1 MFKVKEKRTFN
12 EVFKTLGM
20 RLFNGLK
27 RYPVSITMAAAASV
41 IGVILIHSEN
51 ISKDN
56 ERLLVSFIMALVL
69 GFLFSLS
76 VKTFLENREISMKI
90 RWFLWIVV
98 GTFSLFYSIYLY
110 SYMENFEKF
119 EIVRFAAL
127 ILAGFVLFM
136 TAIFRKKL
144 ENQEVYSTLSGWR
157 LAITG
162 IYTLI
167 IWGGISLILFAIEEL
182 LGVNIEEKAY
192 MDTIVLI
199 VGFFSPVFF
208 FGGIPKTD
216 EKLDP
221 DRIYKFFKILVVY
234 VIAPLLTAYTVVFYI
249 YALRILFSWDW
260 PEGIVGNMVLW
271 YSIIGTVTMYFLSGM
286 DGESKWASIFGKW
299 FPRVIILPIVLLFI
313 SLIIRINAYGFTANR
328 YFLGA
333 AGIWTLGCALYMS
346 IVNYKKRCTRVIT
359 NSLVVI
365 ALLSVIG
372 PWNAIN
378 VGRISQTNRLEKL
391 LIKNNLLVD
400 GQTQKNPD
408 LSKEIMGEISEEI
421 VYLERNYD
429 SRKVDFLPEG
439 FEQEDM
445 KDVFGFEY
453 TYYYKDPYM
462 NDNPRD
468 VSIRQDELDLIID
481 VRGYDYIWDSEN
493 WEIDFLETDEG
504 KLGIEFIRDQDV
516 NDLIITL
523 NDNPVYEKN
532 IDSFLMQIQE
542 TWDEKG
548 NNITLDELT
557 FTDEINDMSLKL
569 IFTGLEMFPEANG
582 FELGW
587 VRFSLL
593 IKMK

>member
-1 MFKVKEKRTFN
+1 MKEKKTFL
-12 EVFKTLGM
+12 EVIKTLGVK
-20 RLFNGLK
+20 LFNGLK
-27 RYPVSITMAAAASV
+27 RYPVSIGMGAAASV

-56 ERLLVSFIMALVL
+56 ERLLASFIMALVI

-76 VKTFLENREISMKI
+76 VKTFIENNETSMKI

-110 SYMENFEKF
+110 SNMENNEMFEM
-119 EIVRFAAL
+119 VRFAAML
-127 ILAGFVLFM
+127 LAGFVLFM
-136 TAIFRKKL
+136 TAVFRKKT

-157 LAITG
+157 LAITI

-167 IWGGISLILFAIEEL
+167 IWGGISLILFAIDEL
-182 LGVNIEEKAY
+182 LGIYIDEKAY
-192 MDTIVLI
+192 LDTIVLTT
-199 VGFFSPVFF
+199 GFFSPMFF

-216 EKLDP
+216 EKLTP
-221 DRIYKFFKILVVY
+221 EKIYKFFKILVVY

-260 PEGIVGNMVLW
+260 PDGIVGNMVLW
-271 YSIIGTVTMYFLSGM
+271 YAIIGTVTMYFLSGM

-313 SLIIRINAYGFTANR
+313 ALIIRINAYGFTANR
-328 YFLGA
+328 YFLGVV
-333 AGIWTLGCALYMS
+333 GIWTLGCALYMS
-346 IVNYKKRCTRVIT
+346 IVNYKKRCTRAIT
-359 NSLVVI
+359 VSLVII

-378 VGRISQTNRLEKL
+378 VGRISQTNRFEKL
-391 LIKNNLLVD
+391 LIKNNLLVN
-400 GQTQKNPD
+400 GQTQQNPD
-408 LSKEIMGEISEEI
+408 LSKEIKGEISEMI

-429 SRKVDFLPEG
+429 SKKVDFLPEG
-439 FEQEDM
+439 FEQSDM

-453 TYYYKDPYM
+453 TYYYEDLYLKE
-462 NDNPRD
+462 NPMD
-468 VSIRQDELDLIID
+468 VSIRQDKLDLIID
-481 VRGYDYIWDSEN
+481 VRGYDYIWDSEHWEMN
-493 WEIDFLETDEG
+493 FIEIDEG
-504 KLGIEFIRDQDV
+504 ELGIEFLRDENV

-523 NDNPVYEKN
+523 DDEPLYEKN
-532 IDSFLMQIQE
+532 IDSFLVQIQE

-548 NNITLDELT
+548 NDITLDELT
-557 FTDEINDMSLKL
+557 FTDETSDLRLK
-569 IFTGLEMFPEANG
+569 IVFTAVEMFPDNNG

-587 VRFSLL
+587 VRFFLL

>member
-1 MFKVKEKRTFN
+1 MKEKKTFL
-12 EVFKTLGM
+12 EVIKTLGIK
-20 RLFNGLK
+20 LFNGLK
-27 RYPVSITMAAAASV
+27 RYPVSIAMGAAASV

-56 ERLLVSFIMALVL
+56 ERLLASFIMALII

-76 VKTFLENREISMKI
+76 VKTFLENNTTSMKI

-110 SYMENFEKF
+110 SNMENKEMFEM
-119 EIVRFAAL
+119 VRFAAM

-136 TAIFRKKL
+136 TAVFRKKT

-157 LAITG
+157 LAITVV
-162 IYTLI
+162 YTLI
-167 IWGGISLILFAIEEL
+167 IWGGISLILFAIDEL
-182 LGVNIEEKAY
+182 LGVYIDEKAY
-192 MDTIVLI
+192 MDTIVLT

-208 FGGIPKTD
+208 FGGVPKTD

-221 DRIYKFFKILVVY
+221 EKIYKFFKILVVY

-249 YALRILFSWDW
+249 YALRILFNWDW

-271 YSIIGTVTMYFLSGM
+271 YAIIGTVTMYFLSGM

-313 SLIIRINAYGFTANR
+313 SLIIRISAYGFTANR

-346 IVNYKKRCTRVIT
+346 IVNYKKRCTRAIT
-359 NSLVVI
+359 VSLVII
-365 ALLSVIG
+365 ALISVIG

-378 VGRISQTNRLEKL
+378 LGRISQTNRLEKL
-391 LIKNNLLVD
+391 LIKNNLLID
-400 GQTQKNPD
+400 GQTQQNPN
-408 LSKEIMGEISEEI
+408 LSKEIKGEISEKIE
-421 VYLERNYD
+421 YLERNYD
-429 SRKVDFLPEG
+429 SKGVDFLPEG
-439 FEQEDM
+439 FEQSDM

-453 TYYYKDPYM
+453 TYYYDDPYLK
-462 NDNPRD
+462 DNPSD
-468 VSIRQDELDLIID
+468 VSIRQDEHGFIID
-481 VRGYDYIWDSEN
+481 VRDYDYVWDSGN
-493 WEIDFLETDEG
+493 SEIGFLKIDEG
-504 KLGIEFIRDQDV
+504 KLEIEFTRDRNV
-516 NDLIITL
+516 NNLSITL
-523 NDNPVYEKN
+523 NDSPLYEKN

-542 TWDEKG
+542 TWDNKG
-548 NNITLDELT
+548 SDITLDELT
-557 FTDEINDMSLKL
+557 FTDETNDLSLK
-569 IFTGLEMFPEANG
+569 IVFDGVEMSPDDNG
-582 FELGW
+582 YELGW
-587 VRFSLL
+587 VHFFIL